1 MGVFS
6 ALFGRFRPKMKLYFG
21 LGGSSPGWNRDVY
34 EQETVRAIIDC
45 IASHAAKAEAL
56 HVVMD
61 HNGRVKKIKRDSPY
75 AKLLNQRPNNLMSGY
90 DLKYKLVAQLED
102 KTTALAYIKWEG
114 TTPVAILPIS
124 YQQFTFGEIAGGGY
138 AVLFTDDTDGREYTL
153 NVEDVVI
160 LRKFYNRRTLA
171 GDGNQPIY
179 NTLAMVKASD
189 EGLTEALTVANKVRG
204 LLRQKKAMLA
214 KDDVQRSTDD
224 FVERFARAAKE
235 GGIVGVDSMEDF
247 TPLNVTPWSANAAQM
262 REIRANLFYFWRMN
276 ESILTQMSQ
285 AFTNACFTKREQ
297 ELGNRILFNASALIY
312 ASTAEKVQLVNATK
326 EIGLMT
332 INEQRELF
340 GWPPVEDGDE
350 RILSLNYIKN
360 SDMSQYQ
367 TGQVPTE
374 GGEEDEQSEQTD

>member
-75 AKLLNQRPNNLMSGY
+75 AKLLNQRPNSLMSGY

-114 TTPVAILPIS
+114 TTPVAIIPIS

-138 AVLFTDDTDGREYTL
+138 AVMFTDDTDGREYTL

-179 NTLAMVKASD
+179 NTLAMVRASD

-214 KDDVQRSTDD
+214 AEHGRLCGALCS
-224 FVERFARAAKE
+224 
-235 GGIVGVDSMEDF
+235 GGQGGRHRRGGF
-247 TPLNVTPWSANAAQM
+247 HGGL
-262 REIRANLFYFWRMN
+262 
-276 ESILTQMSQ
+276 
-285 AFTNACFTKREQ
+285 
-297 ELGNRILFNASALIY
+297 Y
-312 ASTAEKVQLVNATK
+312 ASECDALVC
-326 EIGLMT
+326 
-332 INEQRELF
+332 QRRPDAGDSGEPVLF
-340 GWPPVEDGDE
+340 LADE
-350 RILSLNYIKN
+350 RGH
-360 SDMSQYQ
+360 SDLQLQQPAVS
-367 TGQVPTE
+367 GVL
-374 GGEEDEQSEQTD
+374 